1 MFIPSPCSE
10 LFWSF
15 RTKITANISARLIAD
30 ALFQFLKGNLALIG
44 ALYQACEHCLFS
56 LKTWTAGLRFTTLPA
71 PTAKFCR
78 VAIGLAGRALLRDAY
93 ACRRLLREASDSCR
107 RLLSA
112 DACDR
117 WCCC

>member
-1 MFIPSPCSE
+1 M
-10 LFWSF
+10 
-15 RTKITANISARLIAD
+15 
-30 ALFQFLKGNLALIG
+30 LIG

-71 PTAKFCR
+71 PAAEFCR
-78 VAIGLAGRALLRDAY
+78 VAIGLAGRALLGDAY
-93 ACRRLLREASDSCR
+93 ACSRLLREASDSCR